1 MRCST
6 SPQPCPLFWF
16 LGIVNARKH
25 LKVEPGTNEKS
36 FCPKCGGNGV
46 IKMTND
52 NEACSCRQDCI
63 QTDSVINSDLLPYQ
77 VRNANGLTTS
87 AGNLNAAARTRV
99 LKALQKEQSSQLI
112 VPFVPRKLVIK
123 PPDALPL
130 VSSGN
135 MHRFLHITPGPD
147 TLPYRRA
154 KKQKNSYRLQKS
166 LPDQTMFVLAE
177 SYAHKP

>member
-1 MRCST
+1 MLLLHSLL
-6 SPQPCPLFWF
+6 LFWF
-16 LGIVNARKH
+16 PGIVNAQKQ
-25 LKVEPGTNEKS
+25 LKVEPGANEKS
-36 FCPKCGGNGV
+36 FCPKCGGNG
-46 IKMTND
+46 IFKMAD
-52 NEACSCRQDCI
+52 DDEFCSCRQDCI
-63 QTDSVINSDLLPYQ
+63 YTDPVPNAADLLPYQ

-87 AGNLNAAARTRV
+87 TGNLNAAARAKV
-99 LKALQKEQSSQLI
+99 LKVLQKEQSSQLI

-135 MHRFLHITPGPD
+135 LHRFLHITPGPD

-154 KKQKNSYRLQKS
+154 KKQKNTYKLQKS

-177 SYAHKP
+177 SYAQKP